1 MLAKTD
7 TNTGLFIKDKGRK
20 ANFRKEGIPVLS
32 MEIFKY
38 LGSQHKQKKKTIV
51 TQLSDKR
58 QFLLYTGKR
67 KETLCMR

>member
-20 ANFRKEGIPVLS
+20 ANFRKEGTPVLS

-51 TQLSDKR
+51 TQLSD
-58 QFLLYTGKR
+58 
-67 KETLCMR
+67 